1 MHNLLLRFQA
11 IETLEKI
18 LLTLQEHLSLI
29 LDWIVRRNQ
38 QINLY
43 STFWQLEYI
52 LSWLSRV
59 STDDSLSNS
68 LSMTLRRESLANEW
82 FNIPFFFCQGFL
94 SRKLTTHRT
103 AGEGGRRHHFYS
115 TLPLPPAH
123 EHPDIYSQLCMWD
136 DEQQN
141 VLAVSNLTVD
151 SL

>member
-11 IETLEKI
+11 IKTLEKI

-38 QINLY
+38 QINVY

-68 LSMTLRRESLANEW
+68 LSMTLCRESLANEW
-82 FNIPFFFCQGFL
+82 FNIPFFSVRGFFHGHWRLTGQQG
-94 SRKLTTHRT
+94 K
-103 AGEGGRRHHFYS
+103 EGGGIIFIPLYHFH
-115 TLPLPPAH
+115 PLTNIQTFIRNFAC
-123 EHPDIYSQLCMWD
+123 EMMNNKTFLQFLI
-136 DEQQN
+136 ER
-141 VLAVSNLTVD
+141 
-151 SL
+151 